1 MKRKKRKKER
11 FSSANHH
18 KNALL
23 NTGDGGQIKRKKRLS
38 KKQKR
43 MRIIVGFIVFLLMI
57 SAGAFVK
64 NILNERQLERER
76 LQTGEIIHQRADK
89 KNVDAEGNQ
98 IVDNATAD
106 IHIINVGQ
114 GAAVLV
120 KNGDNEAL
128 IDGGSGSATT
138 TYLKSVVND
147 GELEYVVSTNTS
159 PEFIGGL
166 PEVYSNFKVKKTI
179 YGKKDKSDGF
189 KAFKKVAKKA
199 EQANNQTIDL
209 GNGISIDVIKPKY
222 GDSAICVVSLGD
234 KRIVLGGNATKK
246 DMQRLKGKYQTVAAY
261 LVEGSGTL
269 TPPENVIATWKPQYA
284 IISSSAPK
292 DNANTSPSRGCMDL
306 LYKHCGQ
313 TFATY
318 KSGTIK
324 LTLSTQSLDISVKD
338 DSGITP
344 DSYAN

>member
-1 MKRKKRKKER
+1 MKRKRRKKEC
-11 FSSANHH
+11 FSSASHH
-18 KNALL
+18 KNALS
-23 NTGDGGQIKRKKRLS
+23 NTGDGGQTKRKKRLS

-43 MRIIVGFIVFLLMI
+43 MRIIVGVIVFLLMI

-64 NILNERQLERER
+64 NILNERQLEKER
-76 LQTGEIIHQRADK
+76 LQTGEIIHQKADK

-106 IHIINVGQ
+106 IYIINVGQ

-138 TYLKSVVND
+138 TYLKSIIND

-159 PEFIGGL
+159 PEYIGGL
-166 PEVYSNFKVKKTI
+166 PEVYSNFKVGKTI

-189 KAFKKVAKKA
+189 KALKKVAKKA
-199 EQANNQTIDL
+199 KQANNQTIDL

-222 GDSAICVVSLGD
+222 SDSAICVVSLGD
-234 KRIVLGGNATKK
+234 KRVVLGGNSTKK
-246 DMQRLKGKYQTVAAY
+246 DMQRLKGKYQAVSAY
-261 LVEGSGTL
+261 LVEGSGKL
-269 TPPENVIATWKPQYA
+269 SPAESVIAAWKPQYA

-292 DNANTSPSRGCMDL
+292 DNANSSPSRECMDL

>member
-1 MKRKKRKKER
+1 MKRKRRKKEH

-23 NTGDGGQIKRKKRLS
+23 NTGDGGQTKRKKRLS

-43 MRIIVGFIVFLLMI
+43 VRLIVGVIIFLLMI

-76 LQTGEIIHQRADK
+76 LQTGEIIHQKADK

-138 TYLKSVVND
+138 TYLKSVIND

-159 PEFIGGL
+159 PEYIGGI
-166 PEVYSNFKVKKTI
+166 PEVYNNFKVGKTI

-189 KAFKKVAKKA
+189 KALKKVAKKA
-199 EQANNQTIDL
+199 KQANNQTIDL

-222 GDSAICVVSLGD
+222 SDSAICVVSLGD
-234 KRIVLGGNATKK
+234 KRVVLGGNSTKK
-246 DMQRLKGKYQTVAAY
+246 DMQRLKGKYQAVSAY
-261 LVEGSGTL
+261 LVEGSGKL
-269 TPPENVIATWKPQYA
+269 SPSESVIAAWKPQYA

-292 DNANTSPSRGCMDL
+292 DNANSSPSRECMDL

>member
-1 MKRKKRKKER
+1 MKRKRRKKER

-23 NTGDGGQIKRKKRLS
+23 NTGDGGQTKRKKRLS

-43 MRIIVGFIVFLLMI
+43 MRIIVGVIVFLLMI

-64 NILNERQLERER
+64 NILNERKLEKER
-76 LQTGEIIHQRADK
+76 LQTGEIIHQKADK

-138 TYLKSVVND
+138 TYLKSIIND
-147 GELEYVVSTNTS
+147 GELEYVVNTNTS
-159 PEFIGGL
+159 PEYINGL
-166 PEVYSNFKVKKTI
+166 PEIYSNFKVGKTI

-189 KAFKKVAKKA
+189 KALKKVAKKA

-222 GDSAICVVSLGD
+222 SDSAICVVSLGD
-234 KRIVLGGNATKK
+234 KRVVLGGNSTKK
-246 DMQRLKGKYQTVAAY
+246 DMQRLKGKYQTVSAY
-261 LVEGSGTL
+261 LVEGSGKL
-269 TPPENVIATWKPQYA
+269 SPSESVIAAWKPQYA

-292 DNANTSPSRGCMDL
+292 DNANSSPSRECMDL

>member
-1 MKRKKRKKER
+1 M
-11 FSSANHH
+11 
-18 KNALL
+18 
-23 NTGDGGQIKRKKRLS
+23 
-38 KKQKR
+38 
-43 MRIIVGFIVFLLMI
+43 
-57 SAGAFVK
+57 
-64 NILNERQLERER
+64 
-76 LQTGEIIHQRADK
+76 
-89 KNVDAEGNQ
+89 
-98 IVDNATAD
+98 
-106 IHIINVGQ
+106 
-114 GAAVLV
+114 
-120 KNGDNEAL
+120 
-128 IDGGSGSATT
+128 
-138 TYLKSVVND
+138 
-147 GELEYVVSTNTS
+147 
-159 PEFIGGL
+159 
-166 PEVYSNFKVKKTI
+166 PEVYNNFKVKKTI

-189 KAFKKVAKKA
+189 KAFKKASKKA

-234 KRIVLGGNATKK
+234 KRVVLGGNATKK

-261 LVEGSGTL
+261 LVEGSGML

-292 DNANTSPSRGCMDL
+292 DNANTSPSRSCMDL